1 MEKQEVLHAVAQL
14 AESGLLTREEV
25 MSVFTRGESVPA
37 KTHKLVEI
45 LYYIGGAIVCIGVA
59 VLIGQNWD
67 TLPTVTRIFATL
79 GVGLAALTSAVLFSS
94 QRQSQKVARSFFMI
108 AGVVLPIG
116 LNVAWHE
123 AGYLISQASVQSII
137 FAILLVV
144 FAALY
149 ALYRQTVLLLFAIL
163 FGLALYYVVPSFLLK
178 GRPIFDEPS
187 FTEYRTLLAGL
198 SLGLLAY
205 YFRGRHGKSLTGVL
219 YSVGSVAFLGAALA
233 LGGYQP
239 EANVAWELAFPLLA
253 FGLIFG
259 SVQLRSKPLLV
270 FGTLFLIAYIFK
282 LTAEYFSDSLGWPMA
297 LVVAGLG
304 IIGCAWGSIHV
315 GRRYLG
321 QPAS

>member
-1 MEKQEVLHAVAQL
+1 MDKQEVLKAVSQL
-14 AESGLLTREEV
+14 AAEGMLTREEV
-25 MSVFTRGESVPA
+25 MGVFTRQESLPG

-45 LYYIGGAIVCIGVA
+45 LYHIGGAIVCIGIA

-67 TLPTVTRIFATL
+67 ALPTVSRVLATL
-79 GVGLAALTSAVLFSS
+79 GAGGAALAAAVLFSS
-94 QRQSQKVARSFFMI
+94 QPQSQKVALSFFMI

-123 AGYLISQASVQSII
+123 SGYLVSQASVQSII
-137 FAILLVV
+137 FAILLAV
-144 FAALY
+144 FTALWV
-149 ALYRQTVLLLFAIL
+149 LYRQTVLLMFTIL
-163 FGLALYYVVPSFLLK
+163 FGLALYYVVPGFLLE

-198 SLGLLAY
+198 SLVLLAY
-205 YFRGRHGKSLTGVL
+205 YFRGRPGASLTGVL

-239 EANVAWELAFPLLA
+239 DENVAWEVAFPLLA
-253 FGLIFG
+253 FGFIFG
-259 SVQLRSKPLLV
+259 SVQLKSKPLLV

-304 IIGCAWGSIHV
+304 IIGIAYGSIHV
-315 GRRYLG
+315 GKRYLG
-321 QPAS
+321 QPTS